1 MTEPTRGRLHPVVV
15 LTLIALLP
23 MAMLVGLRS
32 LLPEESVATPVD
44 LTPSPS
50 IESYEIAS
58 RNVMSFRRAAP
69 ELSGRSN
76 RTELIASLQSV
87 TSQMAP
93 TSCLSLSV
101 DGVPLPLSSDTAAIP
116 ASTVKIL
123 VASAAIDVLGADYT
137 FTTRVVGSAPV
148 DGVVNGD
155 IVLIGGGDPLLSGD
169 WYPNSNLDRYPVFGH
184 TSLDELATSLSANGV
199 TSVAGRVLGDG
210 SRYDDEWYYDEWGAG
225 VAGIEAGPIDALMAN
240 DARIEGDDYRASD
253 PAAGAAREF
262 IQRLNSAGIQVS
274 GGSGVGLPPDD
285 AIELATV
292 TSSPLSVVITEMLQ
306 NSDNNTAEMLVKEI
320 GLHSNGNG
328 SRQDG
333 LAAIQESLSSQGVD
347 LTDLRLVDGSGLSN
361 TSVLRCQTLV
371 DTLAAADRAVIDG
384 LAVAGVSG
392 TLSSIFTEGPMTGAL
407 KAKTGTLGNLPYDED
422 PPAVKALAGE
432 YVARG
437 GETLSFAL
445 VLNQSMINDQANYR
459 PIWDAL
465 ASTMAQY
472 PTGPTASEMSP

>member
-1 MTEPTRGRLHPVVV
+1 
-15 LTLIALLP
+15 
-23 MAMLVGLRS
+23 
-32 LLPEESVATPVD
+32 
-44 LTPSPS
+44 
-50 IESYEIAS
+50 
-58 RNVMSFRRAAP
+58 
-69 ELSGRSN
+69 
-76 RTELIASLQSV
+76 
-87 TSQMAP
+87 
-93 TSCLSLSV
+93 
-101 DGVPLPLSSDTAAIP
+101 
-116 ASTVKIL
+116 
-123 VASAAIDVLGADYT
+123 
-137 FTTRVVGSAPV
+137 APV

-184 TSLDELATSLSANGV
+184 TSLDELATSLSASGV

-320 GLHSNGNG
+320 GLHNNGNG

-371 DTLAAADRAVIDG
+371 DTLTAADRAVIDG

>member
-1 MTEPTRGRLHPVVV
+1 
-15 LTLIALLP
+15 
-23 MAMLVGLRS
+23 
-32 LLPEESVATPVD
+32 
-44 LTPSPS
+44 
-50 IESYEIAS
+50 
-58 RNVMSFRRAAP
+58 
-69 ELSGRSN
+69 
-76 RTELIASLQSV
+76 
-87 TSQMAP
+87 MAP
-93 TSCLSLSV
+93 TSCLSMSV
-101 DGVPLPLSSDTAAIP
+101 DGVPLPLSADTPAIP

-137 FTTRVVGSAPV
+137 FTTRVVGLAPV

-184 TSLDELATSLSANGV
+184 TSLDELALSLSRHGV
-199 TSVAGRVLGDG
+199 TSIAGRVLGDG
-210 SRYDDEWYYDEWGAG
+210 SRYDDEWYYDEWGPG
-225 VAGIEAGPIDALMAN
+225 VAGLDAGPISALMAN
-240 DARIEGDDYRASD
+240 DARIEGDDYRAAD
-253 PAAGAAREF
+253 PVAGAAQEF
-262 IQRLNSAGIQVS
+262 IQRLNSLGIRVS
-274 GGSGVGLPPDD
+274 GGSGVGSPSAD
-285 AIELATV
+285 AVELATV

-328 SRQDG
+328 TRQDG
-333 LAAIQESLSSQGVD
+333 LAAIQSSLLSRGVD

-371 DTLAAADRAVIDG
+371 DTLTAADSAVIDG

-432 YVARG
+432 YVAHG
-437 GETLSFAL
+437 GEKLSFAL
-445 VLNQSMINDQANYR
+445 LLNQSKANDQANYR

>member
-23 MAMLVGLRS
+23 VALLVGLRS

-50 IESYEIAS
+50 VESYEIAS

-76 RTELIASLQSV
+76 RTELIASLHSV

-93 TSCLSLSV
+93 TSCLSMSV
-101 DGVPLPLSSDTAAIP
+101 DGVPLPLSADTAVIP
-116 ASTVKIL
+116 ASTVKLL

-137 FTTRVVGSAPV
+137 FTTRVVGPAPV
-148 DGVVNGD
+148 DGVVSGD

-184 TSLDELATSLSANGV
+184 TSLDELASSLLANGV
-199 TSVAGRVLGDG
+199 TSIAGRVLGDG
-210 SRYDDEWYYDEWGAG
+210 SRYDDEWYYDDWGPG
-225 VAGIEAGPIDALMAN
+225 IAGIEAGPIDALMAN
-240 DARIEGDDYRASD
+240 DARVEGDDYRALD
-253 PAAGAAREF
+253 PVEGASREF
-262 IQRLNSAGIQVS
+262 VQRLNAAGIEVL
-274 GGSGVGLPPDD
+274 GGSGVGRPSTD

-292 TSSPLSVVITEMLQ
+292 TSSPLSLVIAEMLQ

-320 GLHSNGNG
+320 GLHSGGKGN
-328 SRQDG
+328 RRDG
-333 LAAIQESLSSQGVD
+333 LAAVQNSLRAQGVD
-347 LTDLRLVDGSGLSN
+347 VTDLQLVDGSGLSN
-361 TSVLRCQTLV
+361 MARLRCQTLV
-371 DTLAAADRAVIDG
+371 DTLTAADSAVIDG
-384 LAVAGVSG
+384 LAVAGMSG
-392 TLSSIFTEGPMTGAL
+392 TLTSIFTEGPMTGAL
-407 KAKTGTLGNLPYDED
+407 RAKTGTLGNLPYDQD
-422 PPAVKALAGE
+422 PPAVKGLTGE

-445 VLNQSMINDQANYR
+445 VLNQSKVNDQANYR

>member
-1 MTEPTRGRLHPVVV
+1 MTAPKRGRVHPVVV

-23 MAMLVGLRS
+23 VMMLVGLRS

-44 LTPSPS
+44 LTASPS
-50 IESYEIAS
+50 VEPYEIAS

-76 RTELIASLQSV
+76 RTELITSLESV

-93 TSCLSLSV
+93 TSCLSMSV
-101 DGVPLPLSSDTAAIP
+101 DGVPLPLPADTAVIP

-123 VASAAIDVLGADYT
+123 VASAAVDVLGADFT

-169 WYPNSNLDRYPVFGH
+169 WYPNSNLDKYPVFGH
-184 TSLDELATSLSANGV
+184 TSLDELARSLAANGV
-199 TSVAGRVLGDG
+199 KIITGRVLGDG
-210 SRYDDEWYYDEWGAG
+210 SRYDDEWYYDEWGPG
-225 VAGIEAGPIDALMAN
+225 IAGIEAGPIDALMAN
-240 DARIEGDDYRASD
+240 DARVEGDDYRMLD
-253 PAAGAAREF
+253 PVAGASREF
-262 IQRLNSAGIQVS
+262 VQRLNAAGIQVL
-274 GGSGVGLPPDD
+274 GGSGVGSPSTG
-285 AIELATV
+285 AIDLATV
-292 TSSPLSVVITEMLQ
+292 TSSPLTVVITEMLQ

-320 GLHSNGNG
+320 GLHSGGSGN
-328 SRQDG
+328 RRDG
-333 LAAIQESLSSQGVD
+333 LAAVQNSLRAQGVNLSD
-347 LTDLRLVDGSGLSN
+347 LHLVDGSGLSN
-361 TSVLRCQTLV
+361 LARVRCQTLV
-371 DTLAAADRAVIDG
+371 ETLTLADSAVIDG

-392 TLSSIFTEGPMTGAL
+392 TLTSIFTDGPMTGSL
-407 KAKTGTLGNLPYDED
+407 RAKTGTLGNLPYDQD
-422 PPAVKALAGE
+422 PPAVKGLTGE

-445 VLNQSMINDQANYR
+445 VLNQSMINDRANYR

-472 PTGPTASEMSP
+472 PTGPTVSEMSP

>member
-1 MTEPTRGRLHPVVV
+1 MVV

-23 MAMLVGLRS
+23 VMMLAGLRS
-32 LLPEESVATPVD
+32 LLSEESVVGPAD
-44 LTPSPS
+44 LTPSQS
-50 IESYEIAS
+50 VESHEIAS

-69 ELSGRSN
+69 ELSGRLN
-76 RTELIASLQSV
+76 RNQLITALQSV

-93 TSCLSLSV
+93 TSCLAMSV
-101 DGVPLPLSSDTAAIP
+101 DGVPLPLSADKAVIP

-123 VASAAIDVLGADYT
+123 VASAAINVLGVDYA
-137 FTTRVVGSAPV
+137 FTTKVVGSAPV

-184 TSLDELATSLSANGV
+184 TSLDELARSLAANGV
-199 TSVAGRVLGDG
+199 TTIAGRVLGDG
-210 SRYDDEWYYDEWGAG
+210 SRYDDEWYYDDWGPG
-225 VAGIEAGPIDALMAN
+225 IAGIEAGPIDALMAN
-240 DARIEGDDYRASD
+240 DARVEGDDYRALD
-253 PAAGAAREF
+253 PVAGASREF
-262 IQRLNSAGIQVS
+262 VQRLNAAGIRVL
-274 GGSGVGLPPDD
+274 GGSGVGSPSLD

-292 TSSPLSVVITEMLQ
+292 TSSPLSVVIAEMLQ

-320 GLHSNGNG
+320 GLHSGGVGN
-328 SRQDG
+328 RRDG
-333 LAAIQESLSSQGVD
+333 LAAVQNSLRSQGVNLVD
-347 LTDLRLVDGSGLSN
+347 LQLVDGSGLSN
-361 TSVLRCQTLV
+361 LARVRCQTLV
-371 DTLAAADRAVIDG
+371 DTLTVADSAVIDG

-392 TLSSIFTEGPMTGAL
+392 TLTSVFTEGPMTGVL
-407 KAKTGTLGNLPYDED
+407 KAKTGTLGNLPYDQD

-445 VLNQSMINDQANYR
+445 VLNQTMVNDQANYR

-472 PTGPTASEMSP
+472 PSGPTASEMSP

>member
-1 MTEPTRGRLHPVVV
+1 M
-15 LTLIALLP
+15 
-23 MAMLVGLRS
+23 MLAGLRS
-32 LLPEESVATPVD
+32 LLSEESVVGPAD
-44 LTPSPS
+44 LTPSQS
-50 IESYEIAS
+50 VESHEIAS

-69 ELSGRSN
+69 ELSGRLN
-76 RTELIASLQSV
+76 RNQLITALQSV

-93 TSCLSLSV
+93 TSCLAMSV
-101 DGVPLPLSSDTAAIP
+101 DGVPLPLSADKAVIP

-123 VASAAIDVLGADYT
+123 VASAAINVLGVDYA
-137 FTTRVVGSAPV
+137 FTTKVVGSAPV

-184 TSLDELATSLSANGV
+184 TSLDELARSLAANGV
-199 TSVAGRVLGDG
+199 TTIAGRVLGDG
-210 SRYDDEWYYDEWGAG
+210 SRYDDEWYYDDWGPG
-225 VAGIEAGPIDALMAN
+225 IAGIEAGPIDALMAN
-240 DARIEGDDYRASD
+240 DARVEGDDYRALD
-253 PAAGAAREF
+253 PVAGASREF
-262 IQRLNSAGIQVS
+262 VQRLNAAGIRVL
-274 GGSGVGLPPDD
+274 GGSGVGSPSLD

-292 TSSPLSVVITEMLQ
+292 TSSPLSVVIAEMLQ

-320 GLHSNGNG
+320 GLHSGGVGN
-328 SRQDG
+328 RRDG
-333 LAAIQESLSSQGVD
+333 LAAVQNSLRSQGVNLVD
-347 LTDLRLVDGSGLSN
+347 LQLVDGSGLSN
-361 TSVLRCQTLV
+361 LARVRCQTLV
-371 DTLAAADRAVIDG
+371 DTLTVADSAVIDG

-392 TLSSIFTEGPMTGAL
+392 TLTSVFTEGPMTGVL
-407 KAKTGTLGNLPYDED
+407 KAKTGTLGNLPYDQD

-445 VLNQSMINDQANYR
+445 VLNQTMVNDQANYR

-472 PTGPTASEMSP
+472 PSGPTASEMSP

>member
-23 MAMLVGLRS
+23 MALLAGLRS

-50 IESYEIAS
+50 IESYEISS

-76 RTELIASLQSV
+76 RAELISSLQSV

-93 TSCLSLSV
+93 TSCFSLSV

-225 VAGIEAGPIDALMAN
+225 VAGIEAGPIDALM
-240 DARIEGDDYRASD
+240 
-253 PAAGAAREF
+253 
-262 IQRLNSAGIQVS
+262 
-274 GGSGVGLPPDD
+274 
-285 AIELATV
+285 T
-292 TSSPLSVVITEMLQ
+292 
-306 NSDNNTAEMLVKEI
+306 
-320 GLHSNGNG
+320 
-328 SRQDG
+328 
-333 LAAIQESLSSQGVD
+333 
-347 LTDLRLVDGSGLSN
+347 
-361 TSVLRCQTLV
+361 
-371 DTLAAADRAVIDG
+371 
-384 LAVAGVSG
+384 
-392 TLSSIFTEGPMTGAL
+392 
-407 KAKTGTLGNLPYDED
+407 
-422 PPAVKALAGE
+422 
-432 YVARG
+432 
-437 GETLSFAL
+437 
-445 VLNQSMINDQANYR
+445 
-459 PIWDAL
+459 
-465 ASTMAQY
+465 
-472 PTGPTASEMSP
+472 